1 MMYRIITATTGEKS
15 SPPPEAGI
23 LRLIGRSIK
32 SAVPSISLTSG
43 LLYGTLSL
51 AARSQEMATA
61 PNIAHI
67 IAKMA

>member
-1 MMYRIITATTGEKS
+1 LTNLENGVTPA
-15 SPPPEAGI
+15 
-23 LRLIGRSIK
+23 
-32 SAVPSISLTSG
+32 PSISLTSG
-43 LLYGTLSL
+43 LLYGTLTL

>member
-1 MMYRIITATTGEKS
+1 
-15 SPPPEAGI
+15 
-23 LRLIGRSIK
+23 
-32 SAVPSISLTSG
+32 
-43 LLYGTLSL
+43 LLYGTLTL